1 VIVEATVHIIQSS
14 VIYMPVLVPLQLPES
29 QHGRPGILGES
40 NVILHLPELLQRRD
54 WDLLL
59 LHNFVAEIK
68 LSMCSMKIFFNYRKI

>member
-1 VIVEATVHIIQSS
+1 
-14 VIYMPVLVPLQLPES
+14 MPVLVPLQLPES

-59 LHNFVAEIK
+59 LHNYYKNTSVL
-68 LSMCSMKIFFNYRKI
+68 LSY

>member
-1 VIVEATVHIIQSS
+1 
-14 VIYMPVLVPLQLPES
+14 LPES
-29 QHGRPGILGES
+29 QHGRPRIVGEC

-68 LSMCSMKIFFNYRKI
+68 FGMCSMKILSKDIKQIITLLIAFVYCETCLNLLIKE

>member
-1 VIVEATVHIIQSS
+1 
-14 VIYMPVLVPLQLPES
+14 MPVLVPLQLPES
-29 QHGRPGILGES
+29 QHGRPRILGVG

-68 LSMCSMKIFFNYRKI
+68 FGMCLMKIFFNYQKI

>member
-1 VIVEATVHIIQSS
+1 
-14 VIYMPVLVPLQLPES
+14 MPVLVPLQLPEY
-29 QHGRPGILGES
+29 QHGRSRILGEI

-68 LSMCSMKIFFNYRKI
+68 FGTCMCSMKLFFNYQKI